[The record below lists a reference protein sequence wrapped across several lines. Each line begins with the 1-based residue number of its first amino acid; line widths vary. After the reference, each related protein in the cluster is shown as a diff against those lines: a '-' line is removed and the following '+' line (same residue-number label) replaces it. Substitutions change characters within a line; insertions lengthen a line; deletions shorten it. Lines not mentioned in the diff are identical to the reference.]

1 MIKIN
6 RILKNCE
13 FTLESRHY
21 QKIYQYYLISIII
34 ELSKSIIGWS
44 KIDIDLSLVAI
55 SISITIYID
64 FLTSVKSV
72 VSLKFDLIEK
82 EKKRS

>member
-21 QKIYQYYLISIII
+21 QKIDQYYLISIIF
-34 ELSKSIIGWS
+34 ELSNIRIQISSTLNVKIG
-44 KIDIDLSLVAI
+44 
-55 SISITIYID
+55 TIEY
-64 FLTSVKSV
+64 S
-72 VSLKFDLIEK
+72 LIECNYYQLTPLNLT
-82 EKKRS
+82 KR

>member
-21 QKIYQYYLISIII
+21 QKIDQYYLISIIF
-34 ELSKSIIGWS
+34 ELSNIRIQISSTLNVKIG
-44 KIDIDLSLVAI
+44 
-55 SISITIYID
+55 TIEY
-64 FLTSVKSV
+64 S
-72 VSLKFDLIEK
+72 LIECNCYQLTPLNLTN
-82 EKKRS
+82 R